1 MKKFQKVEKRTDSK
15 AKSKKFVE
23 SGGKAVEELKPEEA
37 SPAPAEWALDFG
49 WKLFDYKI

>member
-23 SGGKAVEELKPEEA
+23 SEKAPAEESKPEEA
-37 SPAPAEWALDFG
+37 SPAPAE
-49 WKLFDYKI
+49 